1 MKNIGLYIHVPFCKS
16 ICPYCDFYKVLANG
30 DKQNRYVGALK
41 RELKKQSAGL
51 ACRSVDTIYFGGG
64 TPSVL
69 SGDHFEEILGTI
81 RESYKVTEHAEIT
94 VECNPSTNLET
105 LVPVLSKLGVNRVSL
120 GLQSAVDSERRSLG
134 RLSSGERVRDCIE
147 ICRENGIS
155 NISLDLMIGIPG
167 QTEESLKESIAFI
180 KDSGVPHV
188 SAYMLKIEEGTHFYK
203 NIDKLDLPSESL
215 TADMYDLIC
224 EEFERIGLM
233 QYEISNFAVP
243 NFESR
248 HNLKYWRCEEYL
260 GVGPGAHS
268 YLNSE
273 RKYFESDLDA
283 FIRGSEPVFDD
294 FGGSFNEQL
303 MLALRLR
310 EGYTGELPKH
320 IIDKAKSPILSN
332 FIIIDESGKNIR
344 LTREGFLVSNE
355 IISKLI

>member
-16 ICPYCDFYKVLANG
+16 VCPYCDFYKVLANG
-30 DKQNRYVGALK
+30 DKQNEYVGALK

-69 SGDHFEEILGTI
+69 SGDHFEEILVTI
-81 RESYKVTEHAEIT
+81 RESYKVTEDAEIT

-120 GLQSAVDSERRSLG
+120 GLQSAVDSERRALG
-134 RLSSGERVRDCIE
+134 RLSSAERVKECVKLI
-147 ICRENGIS
+147 RENGIS

-188 SAYMLKIEEGTHFYK
+188 SAYILKIEEGTYFYK
-203 NIDKLDLPSESL
+203 NIDKLDLPSDSL
-215 TADMYDLIC
+215 TADMYNLIC
-224 EEFERIGLM
+224 EEFEKIGIL

-248 HNLKYWRCEEYL
+248 HNLKYWRCQEYL

-268 YLNSE
+268 YLNGE
-273 RKYFESDLDA
+273 RKYFESDIDA
-283 FIRGSEPVFDD
+283 FIDGCEPVFDD

-303 MLALRLR
+303 MLALRLK
-310 EGYTGELPKH
+310 EGYTGEIPEH
-320 IIDKAKSPILSN
+320 ILDKASSPILSK
-332 FIIIDESGKNIR
+332 FLTVDESGRNIR